1 MKFDHIAFC
10 KNLREF
16 RERKGYNKY
25 EMSIQADIHYSYY
38 LAIESG
44 KAIPNFRGL
53 ISIANALNTDISHL
67 LGKKPLHKKDIIKK
81 EILSKLQN
89 VKNDELLDSL
99 YSILISIRLWSDGE
113 PENERL

>member
-1 MKFDHIAFC
+1 MEFDHATFC
-10 KNLREF
+10 KNLKEL

-38 LAIESG
+38 LAIENG
-44 KAIPNFRGL
+44 KMVPNFRGL

-67 LGKKPLHKKDIIKK
+67 LGRKPLHKKDIVKK
-81 EILSKLQN
+81 EILSKLLKVQN
-89 VKNDELLDSL
+89 NELLDSL
-99 YSILISIRLWSDGE
+99 YSILISIRLWSEGE